1 MRTKRKARNNA
12 PDEAREEAREDAPE
26 AHVDAR
32 EEAREDA
39 GGDASEAHDA
49 PEDSPEDVSEA
60 HDAPEVP
67 REDTPED
74 DIGRVSAIIID
85 RFTLL
90 YLLQNMP
97 FYTLSCFIFVLTV
110 SFSFP
115 PSCLSAF
122 LFIALPPLFS
132 SSCLRSTPYL
142 IDCFVFV
149 PLFVLSRLFIFLAIS
164 MTYNIQY
171 VSSKLFV
178 GGFRGKLHTGN
189 YFRCKNKSCPFA
201 LRMEV
206 DVVDGKKG
214 RRQVSVCCALCP

>member
-1 MRTKRKARNNA
+1 MRTKRKARDNA
-12 PDEAREEAREDAPE
+12 PDEAPEDAREDAPE
-26 AHVDAR
+26 AR
-32 EEAREDA
+32 EDAREDA
-39 GGDASEAHDA
+39 PDASEESPKDAAEAHVDP
-49 PEDSPEDVSEA
+49 PEDELVVVFLSPVLALQESS
-60 HDAPEVP
+60 
-67 REDTPED
+67 D
-74 DIGRVSAIIID
+74 DIVRVSAIIID

-90 YLLQNMP
+90 YLLQHVP

-149 PLFVLSRLFIFLAIS
+149 PLFVLSRLFIFLDIS